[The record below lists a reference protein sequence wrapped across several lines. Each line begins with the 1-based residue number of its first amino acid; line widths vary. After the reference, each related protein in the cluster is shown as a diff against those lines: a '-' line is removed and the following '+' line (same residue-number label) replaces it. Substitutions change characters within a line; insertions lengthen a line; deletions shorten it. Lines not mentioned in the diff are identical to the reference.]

1 MNYYDEQIAKIKF
14 YEIEYV
20 DVNTINDHIFLEK
33 KIDKLLVDFDKKECL
48 IKAENL
54 RNKADEE
61 KQKLISVYYPSVMS
75 ITFGIYQL
83 VTSVLFNSLVLIV
96 LISAVLNIVASMI
109 LNKRTSTI
117 LRISENK
124 IMFYNRICEIIRE
137 KS

>member
-1 MNYYDEQIAKIKF
+1 MNYYDEQMAKIKF
-14 YEIEYV
+14 YGNEYM
-20 DVNTINDHIFLEK
+20 DVNTIYDNIFIEK
-33 KIDKLLVDFDKKECL
+33 KYEKLLFDIDKKEFL

-61 KQKLISVYYPSVMS
+61 KQKLISVYYPSIIS
-75 ITFGIYQL
+75 FTFSIYQL

-96 LISAVLNIVASMI
+96 LISAVLNIIASMI

-137 KS
+137 KN

>member
-1 MNYYDEQIAKIKF
+1 MNYYDEQMEKIKF
-14 YEIEYV
+14 YEIEYI
-20 DVNTINDHIFLEK
+20 DVNTINDYIFLEK

-61 KQKLISVYYPSVMS
+61 KQKLISVYYPS
-75 ITFGIYQL
+75 
-83 VTSVLFNSLVLIV
+83 
-96 LISAVLNIVASMI
+96 MI

-137 KS
+137 KN

>member
-1 MNYYDEQIAKIKF
+1 MNYYDEQMAKIKF
-14 YEIEYV
+14 YGIEYM
-20 DVNTINDHIFLEK
+20 DVNTINDYIFLEK

-61 KQKLISVYYPSVMS
+61 KQKLIS
-75 ITFGIYQL
+75 
-83 VTSVLFNSLVLIV
+83 
-96 LISAVLNIVASMI
+96 AVLNIIASMI

-137 KS
+137 KN

>member
-1 MNYYDEQIAKIKF
+1 MNYYDEQMEKIKF
-14 YEIEYV
+14 YEIEYI
-20 DVNTINDHIFLEK
+20 DVNTINDYIFLEK

-109 LNKRTSTI
+109 LNRRTSTI

-137 KS
+137 KN